1 MSDVKLTH
9 YAKTSGW
16 AAKVGPD
23 TLSQVLRGI
32 DKNTISDDKL
42 VVGIETSDDAAVYD
56 LGNDDYLITT
66 LDFFTPIVDDP
77 YTFGLIGA
85 ANSLSDVYAMGGYPK
100 MAMNIVCFPN
110 CLDPSI
116 LREILRGGFDKMMEA
131 NCLCVGGHTV
141 QDDEPKYGLSVSG
154 FCKKDE
160 LLKNSTSKEGDLIIM
175 TKPAGS
181 GILTTAIKAG
191 FAKEDEINEV
201 VKSMSTLNAFGLD
214 AIKAGGGAHACTD
227 ITGFGLAGHLIEMLD
242 GADLSANLYTKELFT
257 VKGAH
262 DYASMGL
269 VPKGAY
275 DNKKYFSNRYVSD
288 HEDFIDDLVF
298 DPQTSGGLLIA
309 VDEKRAMKIM
319 EALKSSPYPGAIIG
333 EVTKKREKRL
343 YVK

>member
-1 MSDVKLTH
+1 MSKVRLTQ

-32 DKNTISDDKL
+32 DKNTIADDRL

-56 LGNDDYLITT
+56 LGNEEYLITT

-116 LREILRGGFDKMMEA
+116 LQEILRGGFDKMMEA

-181 GILTTAIKAG
+181 GILNTAIKAG
-191 FAKEDEINEV
+191 FAKDDEIDEV
-201 VKSMSTLNAFGLD
+201 VRAMSTLNAFGLD

-275 DNKKYFSNRYVSD
+275 DNKKYFSNRYESD
-288 HEDFIDDLVF
+288 HNDFIDDLVF